1 MAGGIQEA
9 LRKTRIRT
17 QEELDNQVKVLSMTA
32 QEFTQRSLPY
42 FLASGTLLGIFRD
55 KALIPWDWDVQFY
68 FRTEDAVHRLDEV
81 CEALDKAGVALV
93 RREVRSPTD
102 EFKVVGLCSGVKVEI
117 TSWTEAGEFRVR
129 RDSRIPTDIFE
140 STGSIDFAGESF
152 RTFCEIEQY
161 LEWCYG
167 DWRTPIRT
175 SNKSLYLSAQFGK
188 EQKPFLSGLWYRWA
202 RRRAQS
208 R

>member
-1 MAGGIQEA
+1 MVGGIRNA
-9 LRKTRIRT
+9 SRKTRIRT
-17 QEELDNQVKVLSMTA
+17 QEELDDQVEVLGMTA
-32 QEFTQRSLPY
+32 QAFARRSLPY

-55 KALIPWDWDVQFY
+55 RALIPWDWDLQFY
-68 FRTEDAVHRLDEV
+68 FRTEDAVERLDQV
-81 CEALDKAGVALV
+81 CEALHEAGVDVV

-129 RDSRIPTDIFE
+129 RDSRIPAGIFE
-140 STGSIDFAGESF
+140 SVGLIAFGGESF
-152 RTFCEIEQY
+152 RTFREIERY

-175 SNKSLYLSAQFGK
+175 SKKSLYLAAQFGR
-188 EQKPFLSGLWYRWA
+188 EQKPLLSGLWYWWA
-202 RRRAQS
+202 RLRAQS